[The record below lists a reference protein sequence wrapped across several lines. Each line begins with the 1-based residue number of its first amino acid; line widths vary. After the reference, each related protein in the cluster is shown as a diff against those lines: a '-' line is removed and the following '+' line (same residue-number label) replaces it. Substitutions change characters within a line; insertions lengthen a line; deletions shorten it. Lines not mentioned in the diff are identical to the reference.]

1 MSAPADFFKSRDGN
15 AEARV
20 QRAILEW
27 CALVAPELIIY
38 HTPNGGLRSKVEAA
52 RLRWQGVLPG
62 VPDLTLVGQDGQ
74 LRYIEVKGPSGAL
87 SPEQRA
93 FQNRCVA
100 MRIPFAVAR
109 SVDDVRRAFREWQIP
124 TREASS

>member
-1 MSAPADFFKSRDGN
+1 VDRN
-15 AEARV
+15 AEARI

-27 CALVAPELIIY
+27 CWLVAPDLIIY
-38 HTPNGGLRSKVEAA
+38 HTPNGGVRSKVEAA

-62 VPDLTLVGQDGQ
+62 IPDLTLVGQDGQ
-74 LRYIEVKGPSGAL
+74 LRYIEVKAGGSL

-93 FQNRCVA
+93 FQDRCIA

-109 SVDDVRRAFREWQIP
+109 SVDDVRRAFSAWGIE
-124 TREASS
+124 TREGRHGS